1 LGRVKRTKSAKET
14 LQRQKWACALSKRCL
29 RTIKTSET
37 IHHNSII
44 LFFGFCA
51 GFAMLHRA
59 RLLTKNNKTQLK
71 YRNGSFM
78 EFFLFR

>member
-1 LGRVKRTKSAKET
+1 
-14 LQRQKWACALSKRCL
+14 L

-51 GFAMLHRA
+51 GFAMLHRV